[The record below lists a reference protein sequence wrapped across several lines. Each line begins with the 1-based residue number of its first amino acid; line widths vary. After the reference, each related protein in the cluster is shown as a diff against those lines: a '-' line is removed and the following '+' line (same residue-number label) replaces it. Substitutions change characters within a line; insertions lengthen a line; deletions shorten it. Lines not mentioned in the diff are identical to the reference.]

1 MTIDQ
6 NEAYYFL
13 RMLATRKAKAET
25 RFNTLVSLNGVKNN
39 PVIDDKIEEAKTN
52 MHTTDN
58 LFRQFKCMCNLQ
70 PSEEVEINAIL
81 NDEDSSTIAKAYN
94 DYISTIDY

>member
-1 MTIDQ
+1 MTIDN
-6 NEAYYFL
+6 NEAYNFL
-13 RMLATRKAKAET
+13 RMLAERKAIAET
-25 RFNTLVSLNGVKNN
+25 RFNTLMSLNGVKDN
-39 PVIDDKIEEAKTN
+39 PAIDEKIEDAKDA

-81 NDEDSSTIAKAYN
+81 NDEDSSTVAKAYR
-94 DYISTIDY
+94 DYISTID